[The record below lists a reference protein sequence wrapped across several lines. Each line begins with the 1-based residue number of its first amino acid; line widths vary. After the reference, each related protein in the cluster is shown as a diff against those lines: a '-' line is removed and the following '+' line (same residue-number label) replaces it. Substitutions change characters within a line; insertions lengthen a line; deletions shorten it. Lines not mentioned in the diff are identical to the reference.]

1 MELPALLIALIPIV
15 AGIITPNFYL
25 GTNHNAIETE
35 KEVVM
40 RDEAEVQEDKI
51 REKAAA
57 AEEAARAKVT
67 GRNAAFA

>member
-15 AGIITPNFYL
+15 AGCLTPNFYL

-35 KEVVM
+35 KKVVM
-40 RDEAEVQEDKI
+40 LDEAEVEEARI

-57 AEEAARAKVT
+57 AEEAARAQVAGK
-67 GRNAAFA
+67 NAAFA